1 MFKTHQSYKRPFIYA
16 DRQGGSASHDDRH
29 ANPKKCFIA
38 GLSCRQSS
46 EGERE
51 RERWMDGKGKKIF
64 FFLTVSRCLISR
76 CTMEVG

>member
-29 ANPKKCFIA
+29 ANPEEVFHRRA
-38 GLSCRQSS
+38 LVPTVERR
-46 EGERE
+46 RE